1 MPSDVQD
8 RYLHQSLSYTAW
20 LNPAN
25 LTTDSFQNLLLASEI
40 LRPYIIHSLF
50 HQAQDLHSTSA
61 NELLSLTEVPKP
73 SVLLIR
79 FLSKKK
85 KKSQFS
91 RRDYGFAD
99 CTTSTLLPSECFL
112 TGMLTPSV
120 EEWQTKRRSV
130 LKLLQIV
137 YTREKQKTPSLAA

>member
-25 LTTDSFQNLLLASEI
+25 LTTHSFQKLLLASEI

-85 KKSQFS
+85 KKIAVFQKRLRICRLHHINPSAIRMFPNRYVNAICGGVADKKKISSQTIMNS
-91 RRDYGFAD
+91 
-99 CTTSTLLPSECFL
+99 L
-112 TGMLTPSV
+112 
-120 EEWQTKRRSV
+120 
-130 LKLLQIV
+130 
-137 YTREKQKTPSLAA
+137 YT